1 MIYINDTLRI
11 TKVDELNLQ
20 LEHYR
25 TYTLKDG
32 TVKHGWKRMGYY
44 GDLKTALL
52 GALNKE
58 LFDCANNEMTLKEV
72 LTKIEKTRNEIITAV
87 SLLEEKTK

>member
-25 TYTLKDG
+25 SYTLKDG
-32 TVKHGWKRMGYY
+32 TVKHGWKRIGYY
-44 GDLKTALL
+44 GDVKTALL

-58 LFDCANNEMTLKEV
+58 LFDCASNEMTLKEV
-72 LTKIEKTRNEIITAV
+72 LTKIDKTRGEIITAV
-87 SLLEEKTK
+87 AKLNSNG